1 MLNSGVKAYTYDDG
15 FIHAKT
21 LVIDGMVGSVGSA
34 NWDIRSFKLNFETN
48 VLIYDPVY
56 ASRLKSIFEDDLK
69 KSTQITLESFNT
81 RPLHEKIWEP
91 IARLFSPIL

>member
-1 MLNSGVKAYTYDDG
+1 
-15 FIHAKT
+15 
-21 LVIDGMVGSVGSA
+21 MVASVGSA

-56 ASRLKSIFEDDLK
+56 ASRLMTIFEEDLK
-69 KSTQITLESFNT
+69 KSTEITLESFEK
-81 RPLHEKIWEP
+81 RPVHEKMWVP